1 MSGLKALDAAKAYII
16 ESVRLPA
23 FLRRVIRQSDAAAAR
38 DFGVVDHIYDGQHV
52 EGQAVAQEPDTLPK
66 FLLHESIAG
75 ADNQPPPLLHGVR
88 RHLMLT
94 DVSLLL
100 AAILTAGVWLRVAEN
115 YNPQTISSHDARN
128 TAADALAERFA
139 APAPSGGDTA
149 VRDSKDDPG
158 VTAPAYAAALDQAY
172 GSAEAR
178 LNFAP
183 GLSIE
188 NAGQFGTGPQTS
200 PDAAAETASA
210 ETARDREVQGV
221 TSNYQSLSVLIVR
234 NLPPGATFSAGARS
248 GNGAWALAEADLD
261 TLVLTLP
268 AGADKSFKAEI
279 ETIAADGNPA
289 GTMTVELR
297 SEDKPAAAM
306 KRPAVVARSDVEP
319 AKPKKVHKK
328 IVKKVET
335 AHVQQKRLI
344 KQSQQAYSAKPQPP
358 TESADAA
365 GDGASPKKPPG
376 LLTQIFT
383 KLGLVPAEPSAAALV
398 GEEGK

>member
-16 ESVRLPA
+16 GRVRLPA
-23 FLRRVIRQSDAAAAR
+23 FLSRVFRQPDAAAAR
-38 DFGVVDHIYDGQHV
+38 DFAVVDHIYAG
-52 EGQAVAQEPDTLPK
+52 ASVAEDPESLPK

-75 ADNQPPPLLHGVR
+75 ADSQPPPLLRGVR
-88 RHLMLT
+88 RPFMLT
-94 DVSLLL
+94 DFSLLL
-100 AAILTAGVWLRVAEN
+100 AAVLTAGVWLRVAEN
-115 YNPQTISSHDARN
+115 FDPHEARN

-139 APAPSGGDTA
+139 DPAPSRADTA
-149 VRDSKDDPG
+149 VRDSKDEPG
-158 VTAPAYAAALDQAY
+158 VTAPAFGAALDQAN
-172 GSAEAR
+172 SNAEAR

-188 NAGQFGTGPQTS
+188 NAGQLRTGPETS
-200 PDAAAETASA
+200 PDAAAGTASA
-210 ETARDREVQGV
+210 ETARDFEVQGK

-234 NLPPGATFSAGARS
+234 NLPPGAAFSAGARS

-268 AGADKSFKAEI
+268 AGPDKSFRAEI

-306 KRPAVVARSDVEP
+306 KRPAVVAEADVKP

-344 KQSQQAYSAKPQPP
+344 KQSQQAYSAKTQPQA
-358 TESADAA
+358 ESADA
-365 GDGASPKKPPG
+365 GDAAPPKKSPG

-383 KLGLVPAEPSAAALV
+383 KLGLIPAEPSAAALA
-398 GEEGK
+398 GEEK

>member
-1 MSGLKALDAAKAYII
+1 MSGLQALDAAKAYII
-16 ESVRLPA
+16 GRVRLPA
-23 FLRRVIRQSDAAAAR
+23 FLARVFGQPDAAAAR
-38 DFGVVDHIYDGQHV
+38 DFAVVDHIYAG
-52 EGQAVAQEPDTLPK
+52 ASVAEDAQSLDTQSLPK

-75 ADNQPPPLLHGVR
+75 ADSQPPPLLRGVHR
-88 RHLMLT
+88 PFMLT

-100 AAILTAGVWLRVAEN
+100 AAVLTAGVWLRVAEN
-115 YNPQTISSHDARN
+115 FDPHEARN

-139 APAPSGGDTA
+139 NPAPSRADTA
-149 VRDSKDDPG
+149 VRDSKDEPG
-158 VTAPAYAAALDQAY
+158 VPVPAFAAALDHAN
-172 GSAEAR
+172 GNAEAR

-188 NAGQFGTGPQTS
+188 NAGQLRTGPETN

-210 ETARDREVQGV
+210 ETARDFEVQGLA
-221 TSNYQSLSVLIVR
+221 SNYQSLSVLIVR
-234 NLPPGATFSAGARS
+234 NLPPGASFSAGARS

-306 KRPAVVARSDVEP
+306 KRPAVVAEADVKP

-344 KQSQQAYSAKPQPP
+344 KQSQQAYSAKAQPQAQ
-358 TESADAA
+358 SADA
-365 GDGASPKKPPG
+365 GDAAPPKKSPG
-376 LLTQIFT
+376 ILTQIFT
-383 KLGLVPAEPSAAALV
+383 KLGLIPAEPSAAALA
-398 GEEGK
+398 GEEK